1 MPVAPEIGVEGE
13 GVADAE
19 DPQPENKELIEIA
32 VLAGIVSSH

>member
-19 DPQPENKELIEIA
+19 DPQPEDRELTEIA
-32 VLAGIVSSH
+32 VLTEIVSSN